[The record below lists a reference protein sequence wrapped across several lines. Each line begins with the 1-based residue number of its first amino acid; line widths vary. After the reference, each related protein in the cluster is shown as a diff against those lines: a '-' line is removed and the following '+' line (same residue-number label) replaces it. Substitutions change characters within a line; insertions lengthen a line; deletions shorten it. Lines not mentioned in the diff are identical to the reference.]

1 MVETRR
7 KSRERLHTIPHLYRE
22 PSHEEVSSED
32 LF

>member
-7 KSRERLHTIPHLYRE
+7 KSRERLHTIPHPYRE
-22 PSHEEVSSED
+22 PAYEGVSLED